1 MVRTS
6 SVTSWKY
13 VFSRLGYHIAID
25 RLCRNDLFQLTEKFC
40 RLFHHVLTSL
50 STLPHR
56 KEFTQLIF
64 HCLHEALRTCR
75 DGLEQLPVPVE
86 LQQHQRTF
94 HDIRIIGMFR
104 HGKPRLDAFRQ
115 LVVNFHYLNN
125 LEEAA
130 SLDNDNRLQVFY
142 N

>member
-1 MVRTS
+1 
-6 SVTSWKY
+6 
-13 VFSRLGYHIAID
+13 
-25 RLCRNDLFQLTEKFC
+25 
-40 RLFHHVLTSL
+40 
-50 STLPHR
+50 
-56 KEFTQLIF
+56 
-64 HCLHEALRTCR
+64 
-75 DGLEQLPVPVE
+75 LEQLPVPIE

-130 SLDNDNRLQVFY
+130 SLDNDNRLQLFY